1 MKYSDTKL
9 LDMLLELD
17 IEEIK
22 KVCDTYLEKHEG
34 EFRLGL
40 SKLCYQAIAIK
51 QNEADRV
58 YMAELIQKAKSDKKG
73 SPE

>member
-1 MKYSDTKL
+1 MQYSDGKL

-22 KVCDTYLEKHEG
+22 VVCDTYLKKHEN

-40 SKLCYQAIAIK
+40 SKLCYQVISIK
-51 QNEADRV
+51 QDEADRV
-58 YMAELIQKAKSDKKG
+58 YMADLIQKAKSEKKG
-73 SPE
+73 SHE

>member
-22 KVCDTYLEKHEG
+22 KVCDTYLEKHKG
-34 EFRLGL
+34 EFQLGL

-58 YMAELIQKAKSDKKG
+58 YMAELIQKAESDKKG